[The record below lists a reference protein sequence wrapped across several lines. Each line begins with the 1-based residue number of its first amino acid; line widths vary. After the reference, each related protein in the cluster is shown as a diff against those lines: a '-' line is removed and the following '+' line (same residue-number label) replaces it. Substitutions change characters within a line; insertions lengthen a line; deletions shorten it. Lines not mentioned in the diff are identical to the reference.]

1 MNELS
6 EIDKALLETIK
17 NNIEARAGLYSS
29 ENLSQKDFDFLQYF
43 IEEATGEVLS
53 LTTLKR
59 IWKNEYQR
67 LPHLSTLNMLSKL
80 ACDQD
85 WHTVKKQFIESHTL
99 GVNGKPSSPLTNRNA
114 ARSRHNAYR
123 RLSNK
128 FVAGVLLSL
137 AGGVLLYFLPALVP
151 GDTTDIQFS
160 AVPTVDLRVPNSVV
174 FSYDVTGY
182 RADHFYI
189 QQSWDPERKVEV
201 FAANNKQTDIYYEP
215 GYHYAKLM
223 GDDRVLKEIPVH
235 IRYNDWFVRVR
246 YPDSRL
252 VKVGEGDLAMEGY
265 LGVTDEYAQRLRAEQ
280 QFQLGYMLSKDFGLS
295 ADELQLEAAI
305 RFDSTNLAPCPTVNI
320 LIKGDKSYSW
330 ITLGNKGC
338 ESNLGLI
345 VGSTQVDGKT
355 NDLSSMGMEAFTWQ
369 NIGLRLSNGQY
380 QLVINRVVAHE
391 GEYSKNLG
399 ELKEVDFF
407 FNGVGSIDEIRI
419 SDKDRSLISQSFN

>member
-6 EIDKALLETIK
+6 EIDRSLLETIK
-17 NNIEARAGLYSS
+17 KRIEEQAGLSSS
-29 ENLSQKDFDFLQYF
+29 ENLSQKDYDFLQYF
-43 IEEATGEVLS
+43 IEEATGEALS

-80 ACDQD
+80 VSNQD
-85 WHTVKKQFIESHTL
+85 WHTLKKQFVGSRANGEN
-99 GVNGKPSSPLTNRNA
+99 GKVNGRPKLSGSAEPKTVP
-114 ARSRHNAYR
+114 
-123 RLSNK
+123 RLSNH
-128 FVAGVLLSL
+128 VLIGVLLL
-137 AGGVLLYFLPALVP
+137 VGGSALYFLWGITP
-151 GDTTDIQFS
+151 GDTSDVQFS
-160 AVPTVDLRVPNSVV
+160 AVSTVDQQVPNSVV

-201 FAANNKQTDIYYEP
+201 LAANKKQTDIYYEP
-215 GYHYAKLM
+215 GYHYAKLL
-223 GDDRVLKEIPVH
+223 GDGRVLKEIPVH
-235 IRYNDWFVRVR
+235 IRYDDWFVRVR

-252 VKVGEGDLAMEGY
+252 VKVDKGDLETDGY
-265 LGVTDEYAQRLRAEQ
+265 LGVTTEYAQQLLGEK
-280 QFQLGYMLSKDFGLS
+280 QFQLGYMLSKDFDLS
-295 ADELQLEAAI
+295 ADELQVQAAI
-305 RFDSTNLAPCPTVNI
+305 RLDSTNVTPCPTLNI

-345 VGSTQVDGKT
+345 VGDTKVDGKT
-355 NDLSSMGMEAFTWQ
+355 NDLTSMGMEAFTWQ
-369 NIGLRLSNGQY
+369 NIGLKLTNGTY
-380 QLVINRVVAHE
+380 RLVINNVDAHE

-407 FNGVGSIDEIRI
+407 FNGIGSIDEIRI
-419 SDKDRSLISQSFN
+419 SDNEDRSLISQSFN